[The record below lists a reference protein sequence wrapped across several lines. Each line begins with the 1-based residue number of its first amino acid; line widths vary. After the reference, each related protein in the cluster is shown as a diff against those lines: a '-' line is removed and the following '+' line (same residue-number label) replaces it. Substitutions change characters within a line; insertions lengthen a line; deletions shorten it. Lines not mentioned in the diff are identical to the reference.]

1 MRTLRLARI
10 AAEAEGLRLRRQA
23 QRTASRVAIGLIA
36 LMFLGW
42 ALVFAHAAA
51 WFWLRDAAGWAAP
64 GAAMAL
70 TGADLLIAA
79 FLTLLVVRST
89 PGRVEMEALQVRQR
103 ALESAISSLA
113 MTTMLVP
120 TVRLVMNLMRRK

>member
-23 QRTASRVAIGLIA
+23 QRTATRVAVGLIA
-36 LMFLGW
+36 LMFVGW
-42 ALVFAHAAA
+42 ALLFAHAAA
-51 WFWLRDAAGWAAP
+51 WFWLRDSAGWGAP
-64 GAAMAL
+64 GAAM
-70 TGADLLIAA
+70 TVFGADLVIAA
-79 FLTLLVVRST
+79 FLTLLVVRSS

-120 TVRLVMNLMRRK
+120 AVRLVLNLLRRK